1 MAEPPPAKEQPHVAA
16 LIQNWDF
23 LHAHLEDK
31 IDCLLPRLVQASV
44 VTKSKKKWIDRT
56 EDKSEKVEV
65 LLAILKLRKV
75 EKFIDFLEVL
85 RDYFNELTDTDA
97 WCCLERLVDEVK
109 NAPPSELILSPDSE
123 KRFSDL
129 KWFVASHSSSSLLS
143 SSSSISDLQ
152 PYFPVETALI
162 NKSNMRFQS
171 SVHGVSI
178 TFRSLPVE
186 EFEVSLSVLDP
197 SLFKCSDNL
206 ELCTMMVDIAT
217 KPQIPMFTADSI
229 SVSIPHCAVVS
240 CRSDADCLSVRALPG
255 PSQLTGKSSID
266 FSEGEEIKA
275 DFGDGCCACFNVRH
289 FTLFAGVKRRRF
301 VGPPLNT
308 REVRNPPAKK
318 TNTRTNYFTFD
329 RVAQDHLLWRFNE
342 VTCLS
347 QYICIF
353 SWF

>member
-1 MAEPPPAKEQPHVAA
+1 M
-16 LIQNWDF
+16 
-23 LHAHLEDK
+23 
-31 IDCLLPRLVQASV
+31 
-44 VTKSKKKWIDRT
+44 TKSKKKWIDRT

-129 KWFVASHSSSSLLS
+129 KWFVASHSSLLS

-178 TFRSLPVE
+178 TFQSLPVE
-186 EFEVSLSVLDP
+186 EFEVSSD
-197 SLFKCSDNL
+197 KC
-206 ELCTMMVDIAT
+206 A
-217 KPQIPMFTADSI
+217 
-229 SVSIPHCAVVS
+229 
-240 CRSDADCLSVRALPG
+240 
-255 PSQLTGKSSID
+255 
-266 FSEGEEIKA
+266 
-275 DFGDGCCACFNVRH
+275 
-289 FTLFAGVKRRRF
+289 
-301 VGPPLNT
+301 
-308 REVRNPPAKK
+308 RN
-318 TNTRTNYFTFD
+318 
-329 RVAQDHLLWRFNE
+329 
-342 VTCLS
+342 
-347 QYICIF
+347 
-353 SWF
+353 

>member
-16 LIQNWDF
+16 LIQNCEF
-23 LHAHLEDK
+23 LHAHLEGK
-31 IDCLLPRLVQASV
+31 IDCFLPRFVQASV

-56 EDKSEKVEV
+56 KEKSEKVEV
-65 LLAILKLRKV
+65 LLSILRSGKV

-162 NKSNMRFQS
+162 NKSNMRLQS

-178 TFRSLPVE
+178 TFQSLPVE

-217 KPQIPMFTADSI
+217 KPQIPMFAADSI

-266 FSEGEEIKA
+266 FSKGEEIKA
-275 DFGDGCCACFNVRH
+275 DFGDGCCARFNVSH

-301 VGPPLNT
+301 VGSPLNT
-308 REVRNPPAKK
+308 REVRHSAAKRP
-318 TNTRTNYFTFD
+318 NNRTD
-329 RVAQDHLLWRFNE
+329 SDLVAMDHLWRFNE
-342 VTCLS
+342 VK
-347 QYICIF
+347 YYHVY
-353 SWF
+353 